1 MVRPS
6 SVRNRNADRA
16 RVSATATTNATSRF
30 TSTNTGPSQSVA
42 VASDDVTRVGSGP
55 NTISA
60 TFSSTSATPS
70 IRRICISWGA
80 STIRSTS
87 PRWIRRPSTNS
98 AAAQRANP
106 AYGSTPACVASR
118 YARYMPQTIM
128 SPWAKFTTRITPK
141 ISVSPTAIRL
151 YTPPNSTPLI
161 NPCPT
166 SVRSTKPSPKQA
178 NACAPHLP
186 TDPRRPQSAN
196 ARTQATSGSDLHKG
210 GRMVVWATAQ
220 WRTSNR
226 RQARPGAA
234 SGRGWEGAT
243 GPVPVKRAAGAAR
256 PDGAQPT
263 RGSARVPRGPVAPS
277 HPRAPAAPAALRLGP
292 RKDELLHRSL
302 ARPDSD
308 GFLREDLDHRRDG
321 VGIVAELVKGN
332 RTAVVHEAA
341 GVVGLLHRVDDR
353 VGIVEARCALEDV
366 GDHEHAVV
374 GVARVRVERLA
385 ARALPA
391 LLRHRAGFWIFEV
404 GPRHARHHVL
414 EVPLQ
419 LSQLARLVEG
429 GAAGSGDAQH
439 LIELLRDCRQQTEG
453 GGCAVV

>member
-16 RVSATATTNATSRF
+16 RVSATATANATSRF

-42 VASDDVTRVGSGP
+42 AASDDVTRVGSGP

-141 ISVSPTAIRL
+141 ISVSPTAIKL

-166 SVRSTKPSPKQA
+166 SVRSTEHPVEDNNCRSARARDSSTQTST
-178 NACAPHLP
+178 CQRVW
-186 TDPRRPQSAN
+186 TDDGQV
-196 ARTQATSGSDLHKG
+196 
-210 GRMVVWATAQ
+210 GRVQT
-220 WRTSNR
+220 
-226 RQARPGAA
+226 GA
-234 SGRGWEGAT
+234 SGRVGD
-243 GPVPVKRAAGAAR
+243 RAVEDVESTPSA
-256 PDGAQPT
+256 T
-263 RGSARVPRGPVAPS
+263 RGGERAGVGGGARTRSQQADGGR
-277 HPRAPAAPAALRLGP
+277 RAP
-292 RKDELLHRSL
+292 
-302 ARPDSD
+302 
-308 GFLREDLDHRRDG
+308 
-321 VGIVAELVKGN
+321 
-332 RTAVVHEAA
+332 
-341 GVVGLLHRVDDR
+341 
-353 VGIVEARCALEDV
+353 
-366 GDHEHAVV
+366 
-374 GVARVRVERLA
+374 
-385 ARALPA
+385 
-391 LLRHRAGFWIFEV
+391 
-404 GPRHARHHVL
+404 
-414 EVPLQ
+414 
-419 LSQLARLVEG
+419 
-429 GAAGSGDAQH
+429 
-439 LIELLRDCRQQTEG
+439 
-453 GGCAVV
+453 